1 VGAPRNHLIAGPDP
15 DVVFVTTASTAGPDR
30 VTVGTMGQPI
40 AAGGP
45 DARTEQPPRVTLSTS
60 AVYPSRAPHA
70 FEAAAELGYDGVE
83 VMVWSDSHT
92 QSAEALKVLAADYG
106 VPVTSIHAPTLV
118 VSQRIWG
125 RLPGPKLEHSVD
137 LALEVGASTV
147 VVHPPFRWQ
156 GRYAAGFAEHVQAL
170 TAATGVQIAVENM
183 FPWRWRNR
191 EINAYLPGWDPAERD
206 YEHITLDLS
215 HAAVARQDGLDLLHK
230 MRDRLTHLH
239 LADGVSSTMD
249 QHLVP
254 GRGTQPCAE
263 VLHELARTGW
273 SGDAVVEVQTRKAP
287 TAEHVRADLAASLD
301 FARTHLRAG
310 ARTRA
315 AEQGQRRAKL
325 AVSHG

>member
-1 VGAPRNHLIAGPDP
+1 M
-15 DVVFVTTASTAGPDR
+15 VFVTTASTTGPGR
-30 VTVGTMGQPI
+30 VTVGIMRQPI

-45 DARTEQPPRVTLSTS
+45 GARTEQPARVTRPARVTLSTS

-215 HAAVARQDGLDLLHK
+215 HAAVARQDGLELLHS

-239 LADGVSSTMD
+239 LADGASSTMD

-273 SGDAVVEVQTRKAP
+273 NGDAVVEVQTRKAP

-310 ARTRA
+310 EHARAT
-315 AEQGQRRAKL
+315 EQARQTQLAKL
-325 AVSHG
+325 AVSNG